1 MERSGGERAA
11 IQHAHVLLRIFLQ
24 IFVPDFETSTDHW
37 WVMGGIMIKM
47 TFDHYICLD
56 L

>member
-1 MERSGGERAA
+1 MEGREQPSSMQMCYLEF
-11 IQHAHVLLRIFLQ
+11 FLQ